1 MIDGVVDDEETVV
14 VAVALPNTDGRVL
27 PVVSFEIEG
36 KRFRDV
42 SRDNLRRYA
51 LFPLRQRQQHRIV
64 HIVVDEDDAFA
75 CRPDKVRREGVSVEN
90 LSIEEDTLD
99 RRQGGAH
106 EKVYFVLK
114 SVNLL

>member
-1 MIDGVVDDEETVV
+1 MGDG
-14 VAVALPNTDGRVL
+14 ARVL

-51 LFPLRQRQQHRIV
+51 LFPLRQRQQHRV
-64 HIVVDEDDAFA
+64 VDVVVDEDDASL
-75 CRPDKVRREGVSVEN
+75 CRPDKVRREDVGVEN

-106 EKVYFVLK
+106 EKINLVLER
-114 SVNLL
+114 VNLYRMFL